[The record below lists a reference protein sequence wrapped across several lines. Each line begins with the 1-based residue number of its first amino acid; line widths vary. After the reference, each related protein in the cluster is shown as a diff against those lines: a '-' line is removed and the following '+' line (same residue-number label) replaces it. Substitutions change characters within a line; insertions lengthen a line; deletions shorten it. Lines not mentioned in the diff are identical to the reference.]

1 MVFTS
6 HLTCLFKCDLMNIYK
21 VFQLGMICLCFPA
34 TSFFNPNS
42 SLQISVKHSD
52 LQSVPVHKRIFSF
65 SLLFSF
71 DRILWN
77 GISSLEWICWETH
90 AGVCTVTVMVIRLLF
105 HLESNIMMTLKL
117 DMKHICKKEV
127 RRGAI
132 WAREGSLGGRRGALH
147 RCRGDGKELRAS
159 LRRGSRC
166 RDQTA
171 PRWLAWFCCR
181 SPLVSHPVQ

>member
-1 MVFTS
+1 
-6 HLTCLFKCDLMNIYK
+6 
-21 VFQLGMICLCFPA
+21 MICLCFPA
-34 TSFFNPNS
+34 TSFWIPNS
-42 SLQISVKHSD
+42 SLRISVKHSD
-52 LQSVPVHKRIFSF
+52 LQSVPVHKRIYSF
-65 SLLFSF
+65 SLLFSVDKF
-71 DRILWN
+71 LWN

-132 WAREGSLGGRRGALH
+132 WAWVGSLGGRRGALH
-147 RCRGDGKELRAS
+147 RCRGDGRELRAS

>member
-6 HLTCLFKCDLMNIYK
+6 HLARLFKCDLMNIYK

-34 TSFFNPNS
+34 TSFWIPTPL

-52 LQSVPVHKRIFSF
+52 LQSVPVHKRIYSF

-71 DRILWN
+71 DKFLWN

-127 RRGAI
+127 RKGGGGYLDLGGVSGRQ
-132 WAREGSLGGRRGALH
+132 EGSSAPTQRGRQGAQSFSEE
-147 RCRGDGKELRAS
+147 GI
-159 LRRGSRC
+159 
-166 RDQTA
+166 QM
-171 PRWLAWFCCR
+171 
-181 SPLVSHPVQ
+181 

>member
-1 MVFTS
+1 MWFDE
-6 HLTCLFKCDLMNIYK
+6 HLQSVPTWYDLSLFPCN
-21 VFQLGMICLCFPA
+21 
-34 TSFFNPNS
+34 FFLNPNS
-42 SLQISVKHSD
+42 ALLISVKHSD
-52 LQSVPVHKRIFSF
+52 LQSVPVHKMVYSF

-71 DRILWN
+71 DKFLWN
-77 GISSLEWICWETH
+77 DISSLEWICWETH

-127 RRGAI
+127 RRGNF
-132 WAREGSLGGRRGALH
+132 WAWVGSLGGRWGALH
-147 RCRGDGKELRAS
+147 RCREDGRELRAS

-166 RDQTA
+166 RVQTA

-181 SPLVSHPVQ
+181 SPLVSHPVR